1 MKTESLNGLLNCLI
15 EEHGP
20 WLRKLGRA
28 RERIKAMNKKRL
40 ELAKANNSLK
50 KKLREFKL
58 QEKTNGKELGR
69 S

>member
-1 MKTESLNGLLNCLI
+1 MKPESLNDFVCCLA
-15 EEHGP
+15 EEYGP
-20 WLRKLGRA
+20 RFRELGRA
-28 RERIKAMNKKRL
+28 RERIKAMNRKRL